1 MALKSTVYKIQL
13 QVSNLNNH
21 YYAEHLLSVACHPS
35 ESSMRM
41 LARVLAFALQADE
54 RLEFGRG
61 LSEVEDAALWLK
73 DDTGLVKLWVE
84 MGNPSADRIKW
95 LRGKSQQYVVYSYQ
109 ESAKVWWQKNASA
122 FQSLK
127 NCQYFLL
134 PEDILKQQ
142 AEYMGRQSALQIMLS
157 EESVMV
163 TGDLNF
169 DFELQR
175 LEQA

>member
-35 ESSMRM
+35 ESSLRM
-41 LARVLAFALQADE
+41 LARVLAFAVHADE
-54 RLEFGRG
+54 RLQFGRG

-84 MGNPSADRIKW
+84 MGNPSVDRIKW
-95 LRGKSQQYVVYSYQ
+95 LRGKADSFAVYSYQ
-109 ESAKVWWQKNASA
+109 ESAQIWWQKNAEA
-122 FQSLK
+122 LQQLK
-127 NCQYFLL
+127 HCQFYLL
-134 PEDILKQQ
+134 PEELLKQQ
-142 AEYMGRQSALQIMLS
+142 AEAIGRQTNLHIMLS
-157 EESVMV
+157 EQSVMI

-169 DFELQR
+169 EFELQR
-175 LEQA
+175 LDQA